1 MKNHLKDLLE
11 YSHHSNIKIIEKFND
26 GDLHFVIPDS
36 TKSLFSHILNAQSI
50 WNGRMEAN
58 KEKVDVW
65 KILNDEKLVEIENEN
80 YRKSL
85 ELLDSKDL
93 NEEINYQNSKGEQ
106 YRNSVQEILI
116 HIVNHSTYHRG
127 QIAVEFRQ
135 KGIEPVVSDYI
146 FYKRDK

>member
-1 MKNHLKDLLE
+1 M
-11 YSHHSNIKIIEKFND
+11 
-26 GDLHFVIPDS
+26 
-36 TKSLFSHILNAQSI
+36 
-50 WNGRMEAN
+50 
-58 KEKVDVW
+58 VDVW
-65 KILNDEKLVEIENEN
+65 KILNDEKLEEIENEN

-93 NEEINYQNSKGEQ
+93 TEEISYENSKGEQ

-146 FYKRDK
+146 FYKRDN

>member
-1 MKNHLKDLLE
+1 MKEHLKDMLE
-11 YSHHSNIKIIEKFND
+11 YSHHFNIKIIEKFND
-26 GDLHFVIPDS
+26 GDLHFVIPTS
-36 TKSLFSHILNAQSI
+36 TKSLFSHILNAQTI
-50 WNGRMEAN
+50 WNNRIEAN
-58 KEKVDVW
+58 KEMVDVW
-65 KILNDEKLVEIENEN
+65 KILNDEKLEEIENEN

-85 ELLDSKDL
+85 ELLDNKDL
-93 NEEINYQNSKGEQ
+93 TEEISYENSKGEQ

-146 FYKRDK
+146 FYKRDN